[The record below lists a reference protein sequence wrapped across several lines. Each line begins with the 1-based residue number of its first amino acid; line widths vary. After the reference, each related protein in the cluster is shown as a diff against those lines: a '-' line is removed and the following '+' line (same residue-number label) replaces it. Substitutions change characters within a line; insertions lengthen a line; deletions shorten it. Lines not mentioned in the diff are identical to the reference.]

1 MKKFTVVLLLVMCG
15 LSLEHELVRAEEV
28 SILRKFAN
36 LPRQINNTYLLTH
49 ATELQTH
56 RRSFIEVQFK
66 RIDEEGLVWVEI
78 INLTNRDIDD
88 IRGGFRVEDK
98 QGNYLFSSGYTEA
111 VPGSVFLRS
120 GERKEFTIFGL
131 KRKPKVVQMIKKA
144 PKSINFYFEAR
155 EIIYMDGSR
164 EDTLKQN

>member
-1 MKKFTVVLLLVMCG
+1 MKKLTVILLLVTCG
-15 LSLEHELVRAEEV
+15 LLLDRQLTCAQEAGKF
-28 SILRKFAN
+28 RKFAN
-36 LPRQINNTYLLTH
+36 IPRQINHTYLLTQ

-56 RRSFIEVQFK
+56 RRSFIDVQFK

-78 INLTNRDIDD
+78 INLTNRDVDD

-120 GERKEFTIFGL
+120 GERKDFTIFGL
-131 KRKPKVVQMIKKA
+131 KRKPKVIEMIKKT
-144 PKSINFYFEAR
+144 PKSVNFYFEAR
-155 EIIYMDGSR
+155 EIFYMDGSK
-164 EDTLKQN
+164 EDTLKRN